1 VWWLAGS
8 AVVLLGY
15 LLAPTGTVKT
25 YGFLVIGFS
34 CIAVSSAALRRTR
47 SLTGPWWW
55 LLGGLACLF
64 GGDAIYTVL
73 SVRGGTELPFPSLA
87 DAVYLLAYPVMAVGL
102 LRLVR
107 ARTGG
112 SDRGNLVDASIVTVS
127 AGVLSWVFLMAPQA
141 ADGEMSLPAKL
152 VSLAYPLGDVLLL
165 GVLARLA
172 LLPGRAHPVLRL
184 LAVGLFVLVAADTAY
199 GVTVLSGTYSEG
211 GLIDVGFLVWYVL
224 VTAAVLHPQMGELT
238 QPLVLQ
244 HQRLSYLRLAAL
256 TGASLLPPVLLAV
269 QSWRGAAL
277 EVPVVVGATIA
288 LFLLVLIRMTG
299 LVHEV
304 DDARRA
310 LQATLCELQAAQAER
325 RGLLDRT
332 LRAAEEERKRL
343 AAELHDGPI
352 QRLIGLG
359 YCLDRAAIALQRS
372 DAETAARLVQT
383 LQTELSDET
392 RGLRRVMA
400 SLRPPALEQRGL
412 LRAVQDHLT
421 DFAARTGVRVQ
432 TELQAGQ
439 PVNPNVETA
448 LFRVVQEATR
458 NVEKHAR
465 ASSLHVALIPHQRGL
480 RLQVSD
486 DGCGFD
492 PAARLESVDA
502 GHYGLIGMRERVEMA
517 GGTWTLISSPGGGTT
532 VSAELVE
539 DSR

>member
-1 VWWLAGS
+1 
-8 AVVLLGY
+8 
-15 LLAPTGTVKT
+15 
-25 YGFLVIGFS
+25 
-34 CIAVSSAALRRTR
+34 
-47 SLTGPWWW
+47 
-55 LLGGLACLF
+55 
-64 GGDAIYTVL
+64 
-73 SVRGGTELPFPSLA
+73 
-87 DAVYLLAYPVMAVGL
+87 
-102 LRLVR
+102 
-107 ARTGG
+107 
-112 SDRGNLVDASIVTVS
+112 
-127 AGVLSWVFLMAPQA
+127 
-141 ADGEMSLPAKL
+141 
-152 VSLAYPLGDVLLL
+152 
-165 GVLARLA
+165 
-172 LLPGRAHPVLRL
+172 
-184 LAVGLFVLVAADTAY
+184 
-199 GVTVLSGTYSEG
+199 
-211 GLIDVGFLVWYVL
+211 
-224 VTAAVLHPQMGELT
+224 MGELT

-244 HQRLSYLRLAAL
+244 HQRLRYLRLAAL

-269 QSWRGAAL
+269 QSWRGVAL

-432 TELQAGQ
+432 TELQAGHS
-439 PVNPNVETA
+439 VNPNVETA

-492 PAARLESVDA
+492 PAARAESVDA

-532 VSAELVE
+532 VSAVLVE